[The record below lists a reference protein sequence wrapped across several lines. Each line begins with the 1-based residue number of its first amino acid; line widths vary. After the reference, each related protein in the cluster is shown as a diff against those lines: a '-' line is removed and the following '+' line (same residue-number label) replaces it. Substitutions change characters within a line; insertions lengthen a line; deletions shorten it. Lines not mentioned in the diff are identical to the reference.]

1 MRAVKKEWLLGML
14 CVLSGVMLMVMHPV
28 QAQAGQADR
37 AAYRAV
43 FDASYYS
50 AAYPDVA
57 AAYGNNADALLNHFI
72 SFGVK
77 EGRNAS
83 AEFNPQAYRQRYEDL
98 QAAFGSDM
106 AAYCR
111 HYVAYGKAEGRN
123 GSAGRDSRWWQYSR
137 QTARRSRRT
146 ARLGYRTMGQR
157 RAVHRHRARS
167 RHPAR

>member
-1 MRAVKKEWLLGML
+1 M
-14 CVLSGVMLMVMHPV
+14 
-28 QAQAGQADR
+28 
-37 AAYRAV
+37 

-123 GSAGRDSRWWQYSR
+123 GSADGQPVAAV
-137 QTARRSRRT
+137 QQATARRSRRT
-146 ARLGYRTMGQR
+146 ARLGHRTMDSAEQCTGTEH
-157 RAVHRHRARS
+157 AAGIRHGDRYLYDFLC
-167 RHPAR
+167 

>member
-1 MRAVKKEWLLGML
+1 ML

-111 HYVAYGKAEGRN
+111 HYVAYGKPRAET
-123 GSAGRDSRWWQYSR
+123 AAQTDSRWRQYSR

-146 ARLGYRTMGQR
+146 ARLGHRTMGQR

>member
-57 AAYGNNADALLNHFI
+57 AAYENNADALLNHFI

-77 EGRNAS
+77 RICRRRS
-83 AEFNPQAYRQRYEDL
+83 AATWRLTADIMWHMEKPRAET
-98 QAAFGSDM
+98 AA
-106 AAYCR
+106 R
-111 HYVAYGKAEGRN
+111 T
-123 GSAGRDSRWWQYSR
+123 DSRWWQYSR

-146 ARLGYRTMGQR
+146 ARLGHRTMGQR